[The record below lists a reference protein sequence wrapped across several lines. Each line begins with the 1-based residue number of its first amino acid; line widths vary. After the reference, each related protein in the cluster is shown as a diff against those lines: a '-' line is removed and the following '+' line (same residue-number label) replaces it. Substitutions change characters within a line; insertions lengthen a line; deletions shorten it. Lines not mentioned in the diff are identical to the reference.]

1 MDSMKRN
8 IRILWATGGKKPM
21 LVGRAGA
28 GKTAVVNALGD
39 ELGVKV
45 KAINTASFEGI
56 DANGLPYI
64 KEGVLEIS
72 KPFWLEGLADGD
84 ILFLDEFSNAPTDV
98 RNAFLQIILDGKL
111 PSGKDMPKLRVI
123 GAMNTS
129 VDLENYAE
137 FSGAMKDRWAFIPF
151 DIPRAEW
158 LEMMKTGFK
167 GTPTPTELEIR
178 TEIVS
183 FLSANLNMIENQKP
197 VVASNFGVTDEV
209 ESLCIEYATPNRRN
223 WNNLCLALTEL
234 EGESLGE
241 VDKHQVKKNLFLQFV
256 GISSWR
262 TYGKWL
268 TSMGKPLST
277 YKWNG
282 DVDELA
288 QQMNIL
294 FTEADPDKQL
304 KYFLRGIKYNRE
316 FVITGLTTVMT
327 ANFNANGGQIAPEL
341 LELEAEINK
350 AGKDGKK

>member
-1 MDSMKRN
+1 MDNMKRN
-8 IRILWATGGKKPM
+8 IKILWATGGKKPM
-21 LVGRAGA
+21 LVGRAGC
-28 GKTAVVNALGD
+28 GKTAMVNGLGE

-64 KEGVLEIS
+64 KDGTLEIS
-72 KPFWLEGLADGD
+72 KPFWLEGLVDGD

-111 PSGKDMPKLRVI
+111 PSGLDMPDLRVI

-151 DIPRAEW
+151 DIPKQEW
-158 LEMMKTGFK
+158 IEMLKVGFK
-167 GTPTPTELEIR
+167 GTPTPEETEVRSELVE
-178 TEIVS
+178 
-183 FLSANLNMIENQKP
+183 FLTTNMNMIENHKP
-197 VVASNFGVTDEV
+197 IVASNFGITDEV
-209 ESLCIEYATPNRRN
+209 ETLCVEYATPNRRN
-223 WNNLCLALTEL
+223 WNNLAIALAKLD
-234 EGESLGE
+234 GEKLANDEHHQAKKSL
-241 VDKHQVKKNLFLQFV
+241 FIQFV
-256 GISSWR
+256 GIVAWR

-268 TSMGKPLST
+268 TSKGKPLST

-282 DVDELA
+282 DIDELA

-294 FTEADPDKQL
+294 FAEPDSAKQL
-304 KYFLRGIKYNRE
+304 KYFLRGIEYNRE

-327 ANFNANGGQIAPEL
+327 ANFNANGGKIAPEL
-341 LELEAEINK
+341 LELESEIN
-350 AGKDGKK
+350 GKKK

>member
-1 MDSMKRN
+1 MDNMKRN
-8 IRILWATGGKKPM
+8 VKILWATGGKKPM
-21 LVGRAGA
+21 LVGRAGC
-28 GKTAVVNALGD
+28 GKTAFINALGD

-64 KEGVLEIS
+64 KEGKLEIS
-72 KPFWLEGLADGD
+72 LPFWLEGLVDGD

-111 PSGKDMPKLRVI
+111 PSGKDMPELRVI

-137 FSGAMKDRWAFIPF
+137 FSGAMKDRWAFMPF
-151 DIPRAEW
+151 DIPKKEW
-158 LEMMKTGFK
+158 VEMMKVGFNGK
-167 GTPTPTELEIR
+167 ATPEELAVRGEVV
-178 TEIVS
+178 E
-183 FLSANLNMIENQKP
+183 FLTTNMNMIENHKP
-197 VVASNFGVTDEV
+197 IVASNFGITDEV
-209 ESLCIEYATPNRRN
+209 ETLCVEYATPNRRN

-234 EGESLGE
+234 EKEQLTADEKHSNKKSL
-241 VDKHQVKKNLFLQFV
+241 FIQFV
-256 GISSWR
+256 GIVAYR

-268 TSMGKPLST
+268 TSKGKPLSS

-282 DVDELA
+282 DIDELA

-294 FTEADPDKQL
+294 YAEPDSAKQL
-304 KYFLRGIKYNRE
+304 KYFLRGIEYNRE

-327 ANFNANGGQIAPEL
+327 ANFNANSGQIAPEL
-341 LELEAEINK
+341 LELEAEIN
-350 AGKDGKK
+350 GKGKNEKK